1 MVDES
6 DLSWNRYREYLSLL
20 TRLQVPLALRGKF
33 DASDV
38 VQQTLL
44 DAPQARDGLV
54 GRSEGERIAFLRR
67 ILANNLADAV
77 RRFAAA
83 GRDVTREQMIAVVQ
97 ESSARLDALLADD
110 QISPSERVSREED
123 LLGLAAGLAE
133 LPVDQRL
140 AVEMKHLRGCS
151 VAEIATAMNRTE
163 TAVGGL
169 LRRGLQQLRNQLG
182 EPDESDP

>member
-6 DLSWNRYREYLSLL
+6 DLSWNRYREYLLL
-20 TRLQVPLALRGKF
+20 LARLQVPPALRSKL

-44 DAPQARDGLV
+44 EAHRAHAGLA

-67 ILANNLADAV
+67 ILANNLADAA

-83 GRDVTREQMIAVVQ
+83 GRDVARERVVAAVQ
-97 ESSARLDALLADD
+97 ESSARLDALLAAD
-110 QISPSERVSREED
+110 QTSPSERVGREEN
-123 LLGLAAGLAE
+123 LLRLAGALAA
-133 LPVDQRL
+133 LPDDQRI

-151 VAEIATAMNRTE
+151 VAEIAAAMNRTE

-169 LRRGLQQLRNQLG
+169 LRRGLQRLRDQLRAS
-182 EPDESDP
+182 DES